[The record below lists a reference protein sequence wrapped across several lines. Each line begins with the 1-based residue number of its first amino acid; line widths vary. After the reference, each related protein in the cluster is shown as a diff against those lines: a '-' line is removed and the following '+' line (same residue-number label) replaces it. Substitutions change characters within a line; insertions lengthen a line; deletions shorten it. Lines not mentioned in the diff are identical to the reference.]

1 MKRIIVALLVCAL
14 LALAS
19 GAWAA
24 SGKVMLYSSMQE
36 DQLVAVKRGFEAKHP
51 DIVMDY
57 YFAGTGRVITKIAT
71 EHQAG
76 QVAADVIWVGD
87 PSDYLSFK
95 KEGIL
100 AEYRSPEAGAI
111 AAKFIDADGQYTG
124 ARMMNMGIGY
134 NTALVTPEEAPKT
147 WEDLLDEKWRGQIV
161 MTDPSSAGTT
171 KYFVAALMADPRY
184 GEEYFRKLKANGC
197 ELESGT
203 TATHNQVAASAYKV
217 GIMLDYVSHN
227 LMAQGSPI
235 GFTYPE
241 KDIISIFSPVG
252 LVKGSPDN
260 ENGKLLYD
268 FILSKEGQEILVAN
282 NLLSVRGDV
291 DQGGVDVEGIAASA
305 MAVDLDALAGGAD
318 ELLTIF
324 DGIFKK

>member
-1 MKRIIVALLVCAL
+1 MKRFI
-14 LALAS
+14 LALILVVMLVSSAM
-19 GAWAA
+19 AA
-24 SGKVMLYSSMQE
+24 GKVMMYSSMQE
-36 DQLVAVKRGFEAKHP
+36 DQLVAIKKGFEAKYP
-51 DIVMDY
+51 DIILDY

-100 AEYRSPEAGAI
+100 EKYSSPEASAI
-111 AAKFIDADGQYTG
+111 DPKFIDPEGFYTG

-134 NTALVTPEEAPKT
+134 NSALVTPEDAPKS
-147 WEDLLDEKWRGQIV
+147 WNELLDEKWEGQIV

-171 KYFVAALMADPRY
+171 KYFVAALLASPEY
-184 GEEYFRKLKANGC
+184 GEEYFKKLKANGC

-203 TATHNQVAASAYKV
+203 TATHNQVAASAYQV

-235 GFTYPE
+235 GFTYIP
-241 KDIISIFSPVG
+241 KDLISIFSPIG
-252 LVKGSPDN
+252 LVKGSPN
-260 ENGKLLYD
+260 HENGKLLYD

-282 NLLSVRGDV
+282 NLLSVRNDV
-291 DQGGVDVEGIAASA
+291 EMPGVDVEGIAKSA
-305 MAVDLDALAGGAD
+305 MTVDLEALAANSD
-318 ELLTIF
+318 NILMTF
-324 DGIFKK
+324 DNIFKK

>member
-134 NTALVTPEEAPKT
+134 NSALVTPEEAPKT

-291 DQGGVDVEGIAASA
+291 DQGGVDVDGIAASA
-305 MAVDLDALAGGAD
+305 MAVDLEALASGSD
-318 ELLTIF
+318 DLLTVF